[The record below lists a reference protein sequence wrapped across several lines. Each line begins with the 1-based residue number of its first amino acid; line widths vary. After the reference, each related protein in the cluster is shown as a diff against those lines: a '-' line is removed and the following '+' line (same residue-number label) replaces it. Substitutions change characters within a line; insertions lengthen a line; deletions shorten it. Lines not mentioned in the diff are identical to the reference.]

1 MINKITLNSTNV
13 SFKNKLTEKERASAR
28 SNSYV
33 ETYRKQTNLGI
44 ASLFL
49 GLGAGDIAK
58 LRGKTP
64 AKALAIG
71 VSVYFATNILGLLAL
86 GRKEIKDSNEFYK
99 DYDDKSNENGNFL
112 DKFLNKISSPPVVD
126 FGDEEKN
133 KEYYQKE
140 KADRKKANTISL
152 LSLGVGA
159 VAALGTGIICAIKK
173 TPEKFEKIVPVASI
187 AALGSLIAGNVI
199 ESRKD
204 K

>member
-71 VSVYFATNILGLLAL
+71 VGVYFATNILGLLAL

-99 DYDDKSNENGNFL
+99 DYDDKNNDGNFL

-152 LSLGVGA
+152 LSLGVGS

-173 TPEKFEKIVPVASI
+173 APEKFDKIVSVASI

-199 ESRKD
+199 ESKKD